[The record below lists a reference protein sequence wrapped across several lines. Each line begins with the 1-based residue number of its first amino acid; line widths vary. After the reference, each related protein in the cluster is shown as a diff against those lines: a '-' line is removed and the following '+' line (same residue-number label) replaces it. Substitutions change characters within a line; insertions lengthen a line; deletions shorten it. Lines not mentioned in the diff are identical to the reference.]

1 MKTVTPLFATPNQPH
16 HASADALA
24 AVCKAGADT
33 LRVQVLSLLHKNSFS
48 VGELVEI
55 LGVRQSALSHHL
67 KVLAQAEL
75 VATRREGNSIFYRQT
90 LATGRSPLDALRA
103 AILAE
108 AASTQLASE
117 TLERV
122 KQVYQARADASVTFF
137 QCNAEKF
144 RDEQDL
150 IADHYHY
157 GDALAQLLDDTL
169 FARRETA
176 LEIGPGDGA
185 FLQELSQRF
194 SEVTALDTSA
204 EMLSKAKRLCESQ
217 QLQNIEFLHADTA
230 SAAITK
236 HSIDCAVINMV
247 LHHVPAPSE
256 IFLDAAKFL
265 APQGILTITELCR
278 HEQTWAHRACGDL
291 WLGFEPEELTAWA
304 RAAGLS
310 ERSQTLLAQRNGF
323 QIQIRQFQR
332 LQ

>member
-1 MKTVTPLFATPNQPH
+1 MPLFSTPAQPH
-16 HASADALA
+16 NASADAIA
-24 AVCKAGADT
+24 SVCKAGADT

-67 KVLAQAEL
+67 KVLAQAQL

-90 LATGRSPLDALRA
+90 LATGKSPLDALRA

-108 AASTQLASE
+108 AASAQLDPQ
-117 TLERV
+117 TLERIQ
-122 KQVYQARADASVTFF
+122 QVYQMRADASVAFF
-137 QCNAEKF
+137 QSNAEKF

-169 FARRETA
+169 FTKHDTA

-194 SEVTALDTSA
+194 ATVTAVDTSA
-204 EMLSKAKRLCESQ
+204 EMLNKAKRLCEAR
-217 QLQNIEFLHADTA
+217 QLTNIEFLHADTA
-230 SAAITK
+230 SATITE

-247 LHHVPAPSE
+247 LHHVPAPSQ
-256 IFLDAAKFL
+256 IFQDVAKLL

-291 WLGFEPEELTAWA
+291 WLGFEPEELSTWA

>member
-1 MKTVTPLFATPNQPH
+1 MKSVTPLHLAPDQPYNGSVE
-16 HASADALA
+16 AVV

-67 KVLAQAEL
+67 KILAQAEL
-75 VATRREGNSIFYRQT
+75 VTTRREGNSIFYRQT
-90 LATGRSPLDALRA
+90 MATGKSPLDALRV

-108 AASTQLASE
+108 AASAQLE
-117 TLERV
+117 PVTVQRV
-122 KQVYQARADASVTFF
+122 QAVYQARTDASVAFF
-137 QCNAEKF
+137 ESNAEKF

-169 FARRETA
+169 FHNQETA

-185 FLQELSQRF
+185 FLQELSKRF
-194 SEVTALDTSA
+194 VKVTAVDTSA
-204 EMLSKAKRLCESQ
+204 EMLNKAKRLCDAQ
-217 QLQNIEFLHADTA
+217 QVDNVEFVHTDTA
-230 SAAITK
+230 SASITA

-247 LHHVPAPSE
+247 LHHVPAPSD
-256 IFLDAAKFL
+256 IFRDVAKLL
-265 APQGILTITELCR
+265 APQGILTVTELCR
-278 HEQTWAHRACGDL
+278 HEQTWAHKACGDL
-291 WLGFEPEELTAWA
+291 WLGFEPEELATWA

-310 ERSQTLLAQRNGF
+310 ERSQVILAQRNGF

>member
-1 MKTVTPLFATPNQPH
+1 MKSVTPLFPTPAQPH
-16 HASADALA
+16 NASADAIA

-55 LGVRQSALSHHL
+55 LDVRQSALSHHL

-90 LATGRSPLDALRA
+90 LATGKSRLDALRA

-108 AASTQLASE
+108 AASAQLDPQ
-117 TLERV
+117 TLERIQ
-122 KQVYQARADASVTFF
+122 QVYQMRADASVAFF
-137 QCNAEKF
+137 QSNAEKF

-169 FARRETA
+169 FTKRDTA

-194 SEVTALDTSA
+194 AQVTALDTSA
-204 EMLSKAKRLCESQ
+204 EMLNRAKRLCEAQ
-217 QLQNIEFLHADTA
+217 QLTNIEFLHADTG
-230 SAAITK
+230 SATIAEHTV
-236 HSIDCAVINMV
+236 DCAVINMV

-256 IFLDAAKFL
+256 IFHDVAKLL

-291 WLGFEPEELTAWA
+291 WLGFEPEELTTWA
-304 RAAGLS
+304 RTAGLA
-310 ERSQTLLAQRNGF
+310 ERSQTMLAQRNGF